1 MESQNTE
8 PLEEIEEVVEEV
20 VEEVQEVE
28 DNSIQAPKKAR
39 TQKQIDAFQKVIEK
53 RNENRKMRAE
63 QKLIIKEQDK
73 VILENKI
80 IQKAV
85 SIKKKQIKK
94 ELVLDDISDDDEPI
108 EEIKQKIVKSKKKVV
123 PPLPPLPQT
132 PVIPQI
138 QYSFV

>member
-8 PLEEIEEVVEEV
+8 PLVEEV
-20 VEEVQEVE
+20 EEEVEEEVAEVE
-28 DNSIQAPKKAR
+28 DNSIQATKKPR

-63 QKLIIKEQDK
+63 QKQILKEEEK

-80 IQKAV
+80 IKKAV

-108 EEIKQKIVKSKKKVV
+108 EEIKQKIVKSKKRV
-123 PPLPPLPQT
+123 LPPLPQT

>member
-8 PLEEIEEVVEEV
+8 PLEEIEEV

-108 EEIKQKIVKSKKKVV
+108 EEIKQKIFKSKKKILA
-123 PPLPPLPQT
+123 PLPPIPQT